1 MAGQHG
7 PIPDAITKAKESTG
21 KFVVKL
27 TEVNNDII
35 YGKKMIDAV
44 ERAKTA
50 AEGGKKKKEMIKQL
64 SFFKDPSITSL
75 TTILKTLNSFELC
88 NPASFALNQAFPPG
102 SNGQED
108 FLEFQGEVRDIF
120 EKFRNFSL
128 IPGQADVTGVTVD
141 RSVRIERNQTFTAT
155 FPPLTDSKKYPITQD
170 TSITFKSVDP
180 KVTASMTGRVIK
192 IDGNNFDVQIER
204 ASTLS
209 PPVGEDQQALLFSD
223 FAAEFTKQQS
233 GDVQEISKELA
244 TIAKELREIGFQ
256 DILNTLNGIPP
267 NFPGLGKIR
276 GTFIK
281 VGDFIN
287 AVGIGAAPIADEI
300 DDASQFLAGG
310 LTSRQV
316 LEGSRLFND
325 LFRKI
330 EPIVNFQNTLV
341 TGYKDT
347 IQNVNSI
354 LRDVIPFEELSKFIK
369 FITDFARIVQGVVS
383 MVLALLKTINGIIK
397 IISTIIKVFLTLI
410 KVVKA
415 VAAAF
420 PTMFATAGIVGIIL
434 DKIDQAEGALSLAQ
448 KYLNVLSEFIKQLI
462 RELTILK
469 IALGVLIEEGA
480 QLAAKL
486 GSCAALNGNGMES
499 AMAGMVQQIRGS
511 LRALTGAL
519 PNEDYYPDDPN
530 APGRGLQADK
540 NPDGIGSF
548 VRLPGGEIMFVNDS
562 IMGFDE
568 NGNLIFFGNLTSLS
582 TGVNFN
588 DTLGQDF
595 RNRNLKYYTFDKFRN
610 SQASMLNEADRL
622 ANERN
627 NRIQEVDPEDR
638 FGNFQEYYRGYNIKI
653 QEEIENNV
661 NAQTATRRRGIAL
674 DSDERIT
681 VSTEL
686 TFANKLSQIV
696 NEVKFLIDRDIK
708 LGLIGINTTDAEANQ
723 PSDDDAMNL
732 AKTTG
737 ANKVAISNIEAENN
751 DKASSTLPDRP
762 ARPVKSRVGNQP
774 FESNEDAPIQSRGKT
789 TGGSKKKPI
798 SVPALAQA
806 GIERFIDET
815 PVLKDLMSN
824 LGTFNRSTTSQLSNL
839 FNRPGIE
846 DMTEEELVEILKGD
860 ILTGLDPNPDRVN
873 EVKEKTQKWYL
884 GIRAKARV
892 SFDVLSQAQGQGGK
906 TSAAKKSFKNRGG
919 RTSGKPKAEFEPFVT
934 KIELKQIPKWIKLL
948 EKQKYSQ
955 NEILAGLQN
964 EGITD
969 KYEIII
975 QDDGKIKI
983 RKRLA
988 FKEGNFGNPRSKR

>member
-7 PIPDAITKAKESTG
+7 GIPDAITRAKESTG
-21 KFVVKL
+21 KFIVKL

-35 YGKKMIDAV
+35 YGKKTIDAV
-44 ERAKTA
+44 ERAQAA
-50 AEGGKKKKEMIKQL
+50 AEGGKRKKQMIAEL

-75 TTILKTLNSFELC
+75 TTILRTLNSFELC

-102 SNGQED
+102 SDGQTK
-108 FLEFQGEVRDIF
+108 FLEFQGQVRDIF
-120 EKFRNFSL
+120 EKFRNFS
-128 IPGQADVTGVTVD
+128 IVPGRADVTGVTVN
-141 RSVRIERNQTFTAT
+141 RAVRIERNQTFTAT
-155 FPPLTDSKKYPITQD
+155 FPPLNNNKKYPITQD

-180 KVTASMTGRVIK
+180 KVQASMTGRVIK

-209 PPVGEDQQALLFSD
+209 PPVGADQQPLVFEN

-233 GDVQEISKELA
+233 GDIVEISEELA
-244 TIAKELREIGFQ
+244 SVAAELREIGFQ
-256 DILNTLNGIPP
+256 DILNTLQGIPP
-267 NFPGLGKIR
+267 NFPGLGKVR
-276 GTFIK
+276 ETFIK

-287 AVGIGAAPIADEI
+287 AVGLGAAPIADEL

-347 IQNVNSI
+347 IENLNKI

-383 MVLALLKTINGIIK
+383 MVLALLNTINGIIK
-397 IISTIIKVFLTLI
+397 IISSIIKVFLGLI
-410 KVVKA
+410 KVVKGI
-415 VAAAF
+415 AAAF
-420 PTMFATAGIVGIIL
+420 PAIFATAGIIGIIL
-434 DKIDQAEGALSLAQ
+434 DKIDQAEGALALAQ
-448 KYLNVLSEFIKQLI
+448 KFLLNLSKFIGQLI

-469 IALGVLIEEGA
+469 IALQVLINEGA

-486 GSCAALNGNGMES
+486 GSCGALSGNGMES

-540 NPDGIGSF
+540 LPDGIQSF

-562 IMGFDE
+562 IIGFDE
-568 NGNLIFFGNLTSLS
+568 DGNLIFFGDLTSLA

-595 RNRNLKYYTFDKFRN
+595 RNRNLRYYTFDKFRN

-622 ANERN
+622 ADERN

-653 QEEIENNV
+653 QEEIEDNV
-661 NAQTATRRRGIAL
+661 NAQTVTRRRGIAL

-708 LGLIGINTTDAEANQ
+708 LGLIGINTTDAQANQ

-732 AKTTG
+732 IKTTG
-737 ANKVAISNIEAENN
+737 ANKVAVSNIEAENN
-751 DKASSTLPDRP
+751 DKASATLPDRP

-774 FESNEDAPIQSRGKT
+774 FESNENAPIQSRGKT

-798 SVPALAQA
+798 NVPALAQA
-806 GIERFIDET
+806 GLEKFVDDT
-815 PVLKDLMSN
+815 PALKTLASN
-824 LGTFNRSTTSQLSNL
+824 LGTFNAATTDQLSNL

-846 DMTEEELVEILKGD
+846 NMTEDEIVELLKDD
-860 ILTGLDPNPDRVN
+860 ILTGLDPNPDKIE

-892 SFDVLSQAQGQGGK
+892 SFDALAQSQQQGGK
-906 TSAAKKSFKNRGG
+906 KGTSRGYTRRGG
-919 RTSGKPKAEFEPFVT
+919 ATTGKPKPEFEPFVT
-934 KIELKQIPKWIKLL
+934 KIELKEIPKWIKLL
-948 EKQKYSQ
+948 EKQKYTQ
-955 NEILAGLQN
+955 GEINAGLQN

-969 KYEIII
+969 KYIIKI
-975 QDDGKIKI
+975 KPDGKIDI
-983 RKRLA
+983 RKRIA
-988 FKEGNFGNPRSKR
+988 FQEGNFNNKKRG

>member
-7 PIPDAITKAKESTG
+7 SIPDAITKAKESTS

-35 YGKKMIDAV
+35 YGKKTIDAV
-44 ERAKTA
+44 ERAQAA
-50 AEGGKKKKEMIKQL
+50 AEGGKKKKEMIAQL

-75 TTILKTLNSFELC
+75 TTILRTLNSFELC

-102 SNGQED
+102 SKGQTE
-108 FLEFQGEVRDIF
+108 FLKFQGDVRDIF

-128 IPGQADVTGVTVD
+128 VPGQADVTGVTVD
-141 RSVRIERNQTFTAT
+141 RAVRIERNQTFTAT
-155 FPPLTDSKKYPITQD
+155 FPPLNDNKKYPITQD

-180 KVTASMTGRVIK
+180 KVQASMTGRVVG

-209 PPVGEDQQALLFSD
+209 PPVGADQQPLVFEN

-233 GDVQEISKELA
+233 GDIAEISQELA
-244 TIAKELREIGFQ
+244 SVAAELREIGFQ
-256 DILNTLNGIPP
+256 DILNTLQGIPP
-267 NFPGLGKIR
+267 NFPGLGKVR
-276 GTFIK
+276 ETFIK

-287 AVGIGAAPIADEI
+287 AVGLGAAPIADEL
-300 DDASQFLAGG
+300 DDAGQFLAGG

-347 IQNVNSI
+347 IENLNKI

-397 IISTIIKVFLTLI
+397 VITTIIKVFLVLI

-420 PTMFATAGIVGIIL
+420 PAIFATAGIIGIIL
-434 DKIDQAEGALSLAQ
+434 DKIDQAEGALALAQ
-448 KYLNVLSEFIKQLI
+448 KFLNNLSKFIEQLI

-469 IALGVLIEEGA
+469 IALQVLINEGA

-486 GSCAALNGNGMES
+486 GSCAALSGNGMES

-530 APGRGLQADK
+530 APGRGLQADQL
-540 NPDGIGSF
+540 PDGVQSF
-548 VRLPGGEIMFVNDS
+548 ITLPGGEIMFVNDS
-562 IMGFDE
+562 IIGFDE
-568 NGNLIFFGNLTSLS
+568 NGNLIFFGNLTSLA

-627 NRIQEVDPEDR
+627 NRVQEVDPEDR

-653 QEEIENNV
+653 QEEIEDNV

-708 LGLIGINTTDAEANQ
+708 LGLIGVNTTDAQANQ

-732 AKTTG
+732 AKTAG
-737 ANKVAISNIEAENN
+737 ANKVAVSNIEAENN

-762 ARPVKSRVGNQP
+762 ARPVQSRVGNQP
-774 FESNEDAPIQSRGKT
+774 FESNVDAPIQNRGKS

-798 SVPALAQA
+798 NVPALAQA
-806 GIERFIDET
+806 GLEKFIDET
-815 PVLKDLMSN
+815 PALKTLASN
-824 LGTFNRSTTSQLSNL
+824 LGTFNAATTDQLANI

-846 DMTEEELVEILKGD
+846 NMTEDELVELLKDD
-860 ILTGLDPNPDRVN
+860 ILTGLDPNPDKIE

-892 SFDVLSQAQGQGGK
+892 SFDALAQSQQQGGIK
-906 TSAAKKSFKNRGG
+906 GAIKSFRKRGG
-919 RTSGKPKAEFEPFVT
+919 ATTGKPKPEFEPFVT
-934 KIELKQIPKWIKLL
+934 KIELKEIPKWIKLL
-948 EKQKYSQ
+948 RKQKYTQ
-955 NEILAGLQN
+955 GEIDAGLQN

-969 KYEIII
+969 KYQIKIDE
-975 QDDGKIKI
+975 DGKINI
-983 RKRLA
+983 RKKLA
-988 FKEGNFGNPRSKR
+988 FKEGNFNNKKRG